1 MLGSNSA
8 INQDIPP
15 FMLVD
20 GNPGAPR
27 SLNIEGLRRRGFGAE
42 RISAIKAMH
51 KLLYRDGLTLEQA
64 IAGIT
69 LLAETHPAA
78 QGDVQT
84 MLTAL
89 ALSKRGI
96 VR

>member
-1 MLGSNSA
+1 MMGSNSVV
-8 INQDIPP
+8 NQDIPP

-20 GNPGAPR
+20 GNPGVPR
-27 SLNIEGLRRRGFGAE
+27 SFNVEGLRRRGFGAE
-42 RISAIKAMH
+42 RISAIKTMH

-64 IAGIT
+64 IAAIT
-69 LLAETHPAA
+69 LLAQNHPAA
-78 QGDVQT
+78 KDDVQT
-84 MLTAL
+84 MLGAL